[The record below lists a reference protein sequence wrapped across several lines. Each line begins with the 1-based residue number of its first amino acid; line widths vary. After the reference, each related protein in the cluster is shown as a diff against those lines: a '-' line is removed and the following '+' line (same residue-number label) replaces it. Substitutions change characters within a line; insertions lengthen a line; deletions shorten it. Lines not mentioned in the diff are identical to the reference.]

1 VDPILYQNPIAMFQG
16 MWATGIYLNCNVYHS
31 CTTGCRYCYVALNRK
46 SEARRQAERDCT
58 SPFHG
63 LSKLTGILNK
73 VFSPRCNEQNA
84 TEYFLR
90 ERWPMMLSNNSDPL
104 SALELEH
111 GFTYQYLSVL
121 ADLEYPV
128 QILTKGQ
135 AWHQLDK
142 EKWIALFKRF
152 PRLWVSVT
160 ITADNDE
167 CRAEWEPNGSSIDD
181 RFSMVEE
188 LTREGIACEVHCT
201 PFIPSDSFR
210 SGPWDDI
217 ETYRPFIQRVKAAG
231 AFGVTLAPLCFDST
245 DARVLDRESR
255 AYCTAQ
261 QWCNSTTDKPWRL
274 FLPDVS
280 IWECISRLWYS
291 EAKSIGLQCGLHP
304 SFVSLCGDGNELD
317 SSCCTP
323 AWVDKSG
330 SWINTANRLRR
341 AQDEHKAPIIL
352 WADGAAEY
360 QTRKVPYND
369 HEFSW
374 SSWLSQIPHS
384 YRDAGYEARIAS
396 MPKYVRA
403 EDVVSFQLQEMCRW
417 SDSLWVDQCVAPA
430 TLEKGTQLVDDC
442 GNLLV
447 TYDRSSQRDSWAV
460 CRTGH
465 GWDGRTQEDLA
476 SAVTADGQAF
486 FEEEEVK

>member
-1 VDPILYQNPIAMFQG
+1 MDPILYRNPIAMFQG
-16 MWATGIYLNCNVYHS
+16 LWATGIYLNCNVYHN

-46 SEARRQAERDCT
+46 AEALRTPPGGCAN
-58 SPFHG
+58 PFDG
-63 LSKLTGILNK
+63 LGKLTGLLNK
-73 VFSPRCNEQNA
+73 VFGPRCNEQNA

-152 PRLWVSVT
+152 PRLWVSVS

-201 PFIPSDSFR
+201 PFIPSESFT
-210 SGPWDDI
+210 SGPWDDV

-231 AFGVTLAPLCFDST
+231 AFGVTVAPLCFDSI
-245 DARVLDRESR
+245 DGVVLDNQSR
-255 AYCTAQ
+255 GYCAANA
-261 QWCNSTTDKPWRL
+261 WCNSQTDKPWRL
-274 FLPDVS
+274 FLPDVE
-280 IWECISRLWYS
+280 IWEIISRLWYS

-304 SFVSLCGDGNELD
+304 SFVSLCGNAGELD

-323 AWVDKSG
+323 SWVDKSG
-330 SWINTANRLRR
+330 SWIATANRLREL
-341 AQDEHKAPIIL
+341 QDAHNAPIVTST
-352 WADGAAEY
+352 GMAAEY
-360 QTRKVPYND
+360 QCRKLPYKD
-369 HEFSW
+369 HEFTWKSW
-374 SSWLSQIPHS
+374 AGQVPHGF
-384 YRDAGYEARIAS
+384 RDAGYEAEFSS

-403 EDVVSFQLQEMCRW
+403 EDVVAFQLQQMCRW
-417 SDSLWVDQCVAPA
+417 SDSLWVDQCIAPITTSA
-430 TLEKGTQLVDDC
+430 GTQAVSDNTDRVLS
-442 GNLLV
+442 
-447 TYDRSSQRDSWAV
+447 YDRNNTRDSWAV
-460 CRTGH
+460 CRTGY
-465 GWDGRTQEDLA
+465 GWDGRTQADLA
-476 SAVTADGQAF
+476 DAVTADGQAVF
-486 FEEEEVK
+486 TKE